1 MAVFLTVLKVIGI
14 VLLSILG
21 LALFI
26 LLLVLFVPIRYEG
39 NGYYKEKD
47 YDAFAKVTWLLH
59 IVSVRYLLKEED
71 NLIIK
76 IFGIRFNK
84 KKKKKDLYDEETE
97 EDEDYIFDPESISLP
112 DLSGSSSESI
122 KEEALSISDQKEEIK
137 EVVTQKPEEEA
148 KEEAKEEPKEESKE
162 KPEEELK
169 EEVKEEQD
177 KETVKEKKKHKFKD
191 DKPERS
197 GEEKKDSTSKS
208 FYDKLKAYIEI
219 IKSDSFKNSFE
230 LCKKQIAKLL
240 KAVLPKRWNIDGT
253 LGFDD
258 PATTGKVAAIY
269 GSLIYF
275 IGDHIHITADF
286 DDPVIDVKAD
296 AKGRIFII
304 TLVVVF
310 IRVWFNKNIKKLIGM
325 LRSVD

>member
-21 LALFI
+21 LVLFI
-26 LLLVLFVPIRYEG
+26 LLLVLFVPIRYGG
-39 NGYYKEKD
+39 NGYYKDKD
-47 YDAFAKVTWLLH
+47 YDASAKVTWLLH

-84 KKKKKDLYDEETE
+84 KKKKKGSYDDEPE
-97 EDEDYIFDPESISLP
+97 EDDDHIFDPTDISSQAINGP
-112 DLSGSSSESI
+112 SSECI
-122 KEEALSISDQKEEIK
+122 
-137 EVVTQKPEEEA
+137 
-148 KEEAKEEPKEESKE
+148 KEEAKEELKEEPEEAKE
-162 KPEEELK
+162 EVKEELK
-169 EEVKEEQD
+169 EEVKEEP
-177 KETVKEKKKHKFKD
+177 KEEAEEQKKDAVKEEKKHRFKS
-191 DKPERS
+191 DKPKKS
-197 GEEKKDSTSKS
+197 AEEKKDSTSKS

-219 IKSDSFKNSFE
+219 IKSDSFKNAFE
-230 LCKKQIAKLL
+230 LCKKQIAKIL

-258 PATTGKVAAIY
+258 PAATGKVAAIY

-296 AKGRIFII
+296 ARGRIFII